1 MDIQLLRVFLMT
13 AQEGSIS
20 KAAKK
25 LNYAQSNVTNKIQQ
39 LEKDLKTQL
48 FYRHNRGITL
58 TPSGQVFVS
67 YTEKI
72 LNTIQEA
79 RAVLSESAVPSGPLR
94 IGSMETTAAIWL
106 PKILPD
112 YHADYPNVDLSL
124 VTGPTEQHIHAILH
138 YELDGA
144 FVSGP
149 IDHPELIQDEII
161 EEELVLITATSHP
174 PIASIQDIDTYT
186 MLVFRKGC
194 SYRAKFNSILQ
205 EEGIFPT
212 KLMEFGVME
221 AIIGCVSAGLG
232 ISLLPRSIVNL
243 YEQQGRVRV
252 HYLPGKQ
259 SLVKTLFIRRKDTL
273 VTPALSAFMEKM
285 RSKLG

>member
-1 MDIQLLRVFLMT
+1 MDIQLLRVFLTT

-48 FYRHNRGITL
+48 FYRHNRGITI

-232 ISLLPRSIVNL
+232 VSLLPRSIVNL

-285 RSKLG
+285 RSKLD

>member
-1 MDIQLLRVFLMT
+1 MDIQLLRVFLTT

-48 FYRHNRGITL
+48 FYRHNRGITI

-174 PIASIQDIDTYT
+174 PIAFIQDIDTYT

-232 ISLLPRSIVNL
+232 VSLLPRSIVNL

>member
-1 MDIQLLRVFLMT
+1 MDIQLLRVFLTT

-48 FYRHNRGITL
+48 FYRHNRGITI

-232 ISLLPRSIVNL
+232 VSLLPRSIVNL

>member
-1 MDIQLLRVFLMT
+1 MDIQLLHVFLTT

-20 KAAKK
+20 KAAQK

-39 LEKDLKTQL
+39 LEKDLNTQL

-58 TPSGQVFVS
+58 TASGQVFVS

-72 LNTIQEA
+72 LNMIKEA
-79 RAVLSESAVPSGPLR
+79 RAVLSESSVPSGPLR

-106 PKILPD
+106 PKVLAD

-124 VTGPTEQHIHAILH
+124 ITGPSEQHIQGVLH

-144 FVSGP
+144 FISGP

-161 EEELVLITATSHP
+161 EEELVLVTATSHP
-174 PIASIQDIDTYT
+174 SIVSIRDISTYT

-194 SYRAKFNSILQ
+194 SYRSKFNSILQ
-205 EEGIFPT
+205 EEGITPT

-232 ISLLPRSIVNL
+232 VSLLPRSISRL
-243 YEQQGRVRV
+243 YEEQGRVQI
-252 HYLPGKQ
+252 HSLPDKKT
-259 SLVKTLFIRRKDTL
+259 LVKTLFIRRKDTL
-273 VTPALSAFMEKM
+273 VTPALSTFLEKIK
-285 RSKLG
+285 SELG